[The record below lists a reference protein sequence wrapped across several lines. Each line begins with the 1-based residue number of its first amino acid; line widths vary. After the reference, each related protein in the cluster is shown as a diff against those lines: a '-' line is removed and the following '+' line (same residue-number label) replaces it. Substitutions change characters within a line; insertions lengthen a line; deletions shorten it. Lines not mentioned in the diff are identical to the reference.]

1 MGYAPRRSHAMR
13 RGLFPTVE
21 QEFAMKSKF
30 VSAVSWFVMSLPVFA
45 DEAVVAAVPR
55 GDTDPTALIVSA
67 VLFFAMIVA
76 FVAYV
81 FRKGNSGKE
90 DGAE

>member
-1 MGYAPRRSHAMR
+1 MKINFASAPV
-13 RGLFPTVE
+13 LFL
-21 QEFAMKSKF
+21 
-30 VSAVSWFVMSLPVFA
+30 MSLPVFA

-67 VLFFAMIVA
+67 LLFFGMIIG

>member
-1 MGYAPRRSHAMR
+1 
-13 RGLFPTVE
+13 
-21 QEFAMKSKF
+21 MKINLASVPVVF
-30 VSAVSWFVMSLPVFA
+30 LMSLPALA
-45 DEAVVAAVPR
+45 DEAVVAAIPR

-67 VLFFAMIVA
+67 VLFFLMIVG

>member
-1 MGYAPRRSHAMR
+1 MKMK
-13 RGLFPTVE
+13 
-21 QEFAMKSKF
+21 FASLMVLSL
-30 VSAVSWFVMSLPVFA
+30 MSLPALA

-67 VLFFAMIVA
+67 LLFFGMIIG
-76 FVAYV
+76 FLAYV

>member
-1 MGYAPRRSHAMR
+1 
-13 RGLFPTVE
+13 
-21 QEFAMKSKF
+21 MKTKIAS
-30 VSAVSWFVMSLPVFA
+30 VVVLLLMSLPALA

-55 GDTDPTALIVSA
+55 GDTDPTAMIVSA
-67 VLFFAMIVA
+67 LLFFGMIIG

-90 DGAE
+90 DGTE

>member
-1 MGYAPRRSHAMR
+1 MKISLASAPLMM
-13 RGLFPTVE
+13 L
-21 QEFAMKSKF
+21 
-30 VSAVSWFVMSLPVFA
+30 MSLPALA

-55 GDTDPTALIVSA
+55 GDTDPTALIVPA
-67 VLFFAMIVA
+67 LLFFGMIIG